1 MQLPLQITF
10 RGMAASPAFEDQI
23 RRRAEELDRFYDR
36 IMACRVVVESA
47 HRHQRKGRIHHV
59 RVELTVPGGEIVVK
73 RDPPEHHGHE
83 DLQVA
88 IRDAF
93 DAARRQLE
101 DHVRR
106 SRGQTKAHE
115 LPDHGT
121 IARLFPDQGYGFI
134 ASADGQESYMHRNS
148 VPNDGFDKLRVGD
161 EVRFVVHPGE
171 GEKGPQASTVI
182 AVGRHHPSP
191 APP

>member
-10 RGMAASPAFEDQI
+10 RGMDASDTIEGQI
-23 RRRAEELDRFYDR
+23 RQRAEELERFHGR
-36 IMACRVVVESA
+36 ITACRVVVESA
-47 HRHQRKGRIHHV
+47 HRHHRQGRIYHV
-59 RVELTVPGGEIVVK
+59 RVELTVPGGDIVVK
-73 RDPPEHHGHE
+73 RDPPEHHAHE
-83 DLQVA
+83 EIHVA

-93 DAARRQLE
+93 DATRRQLE

-115 LPDHGT
+115 LPDYGR

-134 ASADGQESYMHRNS
+134 AAADGQEIYMHRNS
-148 VPNDGFDKLRVGD
+148 VLDDGFDKLRVGD
-161 EVRFVVHPGE
+161 EVRYVTHPSE
-171 GEKGPQASTVI
+171 GEKGAQASTVI
-182 AVGRHHPSP
+182 AVGKHHPSP